1 MSLINNMKRISAC
14 RVLFR
19 VVGLA
24 MLSTYALATTDS
36 NKTVVALG
44 VQGGSTYAVAYFT
57 AAEGFSISSCG
68 YIYIDVTNNFGK
80 AAYADILMAK
90 TTGRKLARIDYA
102 QDGNGTCYLSLVE
115 VQS

>member
-1 MSLINNMKRISAC
+1 MLTAYASA
-14 RVLFR
+14 
-19 VVGLA
+19 A
-24 MLSTYALATTDS
+24 TDS

-44 VQGGSTYAVAYFT
+44 VQGGSTYAVAYFS
-57 AAEGFSISSCG
+57 AAEGFSVSGCNSG
-68 YIYIDVTNNFGK
+68 LIYIDVTNNFGK

-115 VQS
+115 VQG